1 MTSQCARNYTAL
13 VFCAAALA
21 SCGEPKVIAEA
32 LPIPAERMDCVEAGS
47 RPAIPPEHKIE
58 WANVSNVLQARQ
70 EYNQYVASVRAREG
84 MVAGYVLDLE
94 GRLFLCASDAQWLRE
109 WQAGI

>member
-1 MTSQCARNYTAL
+1 MKQIL
-13 VFCAAALA
+13 PFAALLA
-21 SCGEPKVIAEA
+21 VAACAEPKRIVEA
-32 LPIPAERMDCVEAGS
+32 IPIPAERMDCVAAGT
-47 RPAIPPEHKIE
+47 RPAIPPEYKIE

-94 GRLFLCASDAQWLRE
+94 GKLFLCANDAAWLRE
-109 WQAGI
+109 WQAGL

>member
-1 MTSQCARNYTAL
+1 MLKITRFLYTSL
-13 VFCAAALA
+13 ALA
-21 SCGEPKVIAEA
+21 VLSACADPKRIVEA
-32 LPIPAERMDCVEAGS
+32 TPIPAERMDCVAADT

-84 MVAGYVLDLE
+84 MVAGYVLELE
-94 GRLFLCASDAQWLRE
+94 GKLFLCANDAAWLRE
-109 WQAGI
+109 WQAGIQ